1 MAASLLKF
9 RGLADELAR
18 VHTVVNPDDEN
29 MEVHV
34 CKHGDSYAWEL
45 HRPGKFNPVKFS
57 VPIYGSEEAARSA
70 GHEAKR
76 LLFVKR
82 EKRRRKFGL

>member
-9 RGLADELAR
+9 RGLADEFAR
-18 VHTVVNPDDEN
+18 VDTVVSPDDEN

-34 CKHGDSYAWEL
+34 CKHSDSYAWEL
-45 HRPGKFNPVKFS
+45 HRPGKFKPVKFS

>member
-1 MAASLLKF
+1 MGS
-9 RGLADELAR
+9 DEG
-18 VHTVVNPDDEN
+18 N

-34 CKHGDSYAWEL
+34 RKHGNSYAWEL
-45 HRPGKFNPVKFS
+45 HRPGKFKPVKFS

-76 LLFVKR
+76 LLFVKL
-82 EKRRRKFGL
+82 EKRRRKFGLR